1 MSMYTV
7 YGTVEYQEWFE
18 EESAKSKLQIQA
30 RLSRIRNDGHFGT
43 VRHLHDQLW
52 ELKFNDGRRVY
63 YSILPEKNVIL
74 LLGGNK
80 NGQKKDITKAKKI
93 LAGT

>member
-1 MSMYTV
+1 MSEFTV

-18 EESAKSKLQIQA
+18 NESAKSKFQIQA
-30 RLSRIRNDGHFGT
+30 RLSRIKNNGHFGT
-43 VRHLHDQLW
+43 VRCLKSQLW
-52 ELKFNDGRRVY
+52 ELKFNDGRRIY

-80 NGQKKDITKAKKI
+80 NGQKKDIAKAKKI
-93 LAGT
+93 LSRA